1 MNELREGTHSMYIE
15 ERKNMWTSVDNINY
29 VVGKFKYKL
38 SVIESHQS
46 INTYLKEFPIEH
58 SLKDALVKTK
68 FGKKIIKEHQY
79 IYVDFYNARYMT
91 NKNTRQYMYIFPIG
105 QKINGSESYTYFVK
119 VDFGIAPET
128 ISLRNI
134 EPAKNFINII
144 KIKIIDGYDD

>member
-1 MNELREGTHSMYIE
+1 MNELGEGTYSMYIE
-15 ERKNMWTSVDNINY
+15 VKKKMWTSVDNINY

-46 INTYLKEFPIEH
+46 INTYFKEFPIEH

-79 IYVDFYNARYMT
+79 IYVDFYNARYIT
-91 NKNTRQYMYIFPIG
+91 NKNTRQYMCIFPIG
-105 QKINGSESYTYFVK
+105 QKIIGSESYTYFVK

-128 ISLRNI
+128 ISLYNI
-134 EPAKNFINII
+134 EPAKNFTNLI